1 MSLKLCR
8 WFLIL
13 YDTFVLIHY
22 IPYLSVFSAKKWNK
36 IRVKILSNLPNIREV
51 AEFFGENMNGNMNKF
66 TWLKMRF
73 FLNWFPHFLFYLW
86 FFVQFFGSFSSFFK
100 FILLLIL
107 CSTLQLL
114 FLSLEQSNIKWEAF
128 SFSPL
133 SAWISAIHSFAHYF
147 ISFYW

>member
-1 MSLKLCR
+1 MIHLYWFIIYRICMFFRQKSATKFGSKSCR
-8 WFLIL
+8 ICL
-13 YDTFVLIHY
+13 T
-22 IPYLSVFSAKKWNK
+22 SGKS
-36 IRVKILSNLPNIREV
+36 PN
-51 AEFFGENMNGNMNKF
+51 FFGENMNGNGNKF

-73 FLNWFPHFLFYLW
+73 FLNWFPHFLFYFW